1 MYTCVD
7 PSCPVYP
14 GANSIAG
21 GEEAGA
27 WSVQEVMPATCR
39 RTSRKRRPG
48 STSSS
53 SSQTNSVGA
62 CSASWNR
69 PKNLKLKSDA
79 TKRTRT
85 PRAARP
91 KRRLAG
97 SAASATT
104 RRNAAS
110 RGCDASQACG
120 EAAPD
125 DGSDEEEDKEEE
137 EEEGEEDVEEED
149 ADGLADDD
157 KDDDEED
164 GEASPSTAKRQ
175 THISRGSTEEK
186 ASASNWAARVS
197 LAKWFSTTV
206 TSATGA
212 DG

>member
-1 MYTCVD
+1 MER
-7 PSCPVYP
+7 P
-14 GANSIAG
+14 GGDARDVREDL
-21 GEEAGA
+21 EEATPGQH
-27 WSVQEVMPATCR
+27 VVVEQPDEFRRRLQRELEPPEELEVE
-39 RTSRKRRPG
+39 
-48 STSSS
+48 
-53 SSQTNSVGA
+53 VG
-62 CSASWNR
+62 R
-69 PKNLKLKSDA
+69 

-91 KRRLAG
+91 SGGWPGPRP
-97 SAASATT
+97 ATT

-110 RGCDASQACG
+110 RRCDASQACG

-186 ASASNWAARVS
+186 ASARTGRRGCLSRSGSAPPSRRHRRRRAGRCCHWAARI
-197 LAKWFSTTV
+197 
-206 TSATGA
+206 
-212 DG
+212 